1 MKEELTR
8 RELATRACTAAAG
21 LAATL
26 AWDKISWAADII
38 PPGGLYGVKNYKGLK
53 GLAELPYFE
62 LTKSGLLRLTV
73 DGLEGG
79 IDGHTHFA
87 LNGLMGGKP
96 DLLKRHPRTKYYLPP
111 DITSDLNV
119 YVNQNARE
127 IDRQFTGKIIINS
140 LTPGGSP
147 ATDTHTIPNL
157 LAEMDLLSIEKAVVF
172 PIRFGFPFGDDMTEY
187 YMEAIKK
194 SGKAGRFI
202 VCGGVKPTEK
212 DAPDRVARHKRM
224 GLKGIKMHPNMGRFF
239 PDDRAAWPAYQACL
253 EHGLPVLIHSGR
265 TGFKEKKQGGF
276 KLYTEDF
283 ADIAHFEE
291 PIAAFLGVRFVL
303 CHSGAMQ
310 NEQAV
315 RIAKRHRNVW
325 MDIHGQGVE
334 NIRKMIKVLGPER
347 LMYGTDWAFYPEAI
361 MLARLLVATEKDKKA
376 RRMIFSESARNFWGL
391 S

>member
-1 MKEELTR
+1 MKEKLTR
-8 RELATRACTAAAG
+8 RELATRACMAVAGITA
-21 LAATL
+21 TV
-26 AWDKISWAADII
+26 AWKKLSWAADII
-38 PPGGLYGVKNYKGLK
+38 PPGGLYGMKNYKGLK

-87 LNGLMGGKP
+87 LNALLAGKP

-111 DITSDLNV
+111 DVPSDLNV
-119 YVNQNARE
+119 YANQNAGE
-127 IDRQFTGKIIINS
+127 IARKKTGRIVIDS

-147 ATDTHTIPNL
+147 VTETHTIPNL

-172 PIRFGFPFGDDMTEY
+172 PIRYGFPFGDSLTEWHV
-187 YMEAIKK
+187 EAVRK
-194 SGKAGRFI
+194 SGKADRFI
-202 VCGGVKPTEK
+202 LCGGVKPTEK
-212 DAPDRVARHKRM
+212 DAPERIAKYKRM

-239 PDDRAAWPAYQACL
+239 PNDKAAWPAYQACL
-253 EHGLPVLIHSGR
+253 EHRLPVLIHSGR
-265 TGFKEKKQGGF
+265 TGFKKEAGGI

-283 ADIAHFEE
+283 ADIANFEE
-291 PIAAFLGVRFVL
+291 PIAAFPGVRFVL
-303 CHSGAMQ
+303 CHSGAVQ

-315 RIAKRHRNVW
+315 KIAKKHRNVW

-334 NIRKMIKVLGPER
+334 NIRRMIKVLGPER